1 MIVVVFIWLSHWIT
15 ASILCCWGCQ
25 GNELEVER
33 EKGEVEIEREKDEDQ
48 LEVERERDD
57 ILLVATLIIYL
68 ILFII
73 FIIDI
78 SNSISL

>member
-33 EKGEVEIEREKDEDQ
+33 EKEKEAMEKADAEAAERRTK
-48 LEVERERDD
+48 
-57 ILLVATLIIYL
+57 
-68 ILFII
+68 
-73 FIIDI
+73 
-78 SNSISL
+78 